1 MRRRPSRA
9 SANATRHESHLT
21 SAESPRPRPYVARN
35 VSARW
40 RRRCPSRARRRRTM
54 PPPRTRASPPAPSRI
69 AACTAPLLAF
79 EGLAGEASLAS
90 CRPSSSARRRGRGP
104 CGGVLCATWC
114 LARRQTYAGPAL
126 SALPPCGHVALHAR
140 TQGCR
145 QRTTRASAVFRFC
158 SPAAVMRCTFTKT
171 CAWVSSGWLS
181 QHLRVPPAMLP
192 ISRSLLLGTNAL
204 KSGAPLRVCPARCVL
219 SCQHSPVVAFS
230 SPNST
235 GKRSETPSRAERM
248 HRCTPRSSLCFSR

>member
-21 SAESPRPRPYVARN
+21 SAESPRPRPCVARS

-145 QRTTRASAVFRFC
+145 QRTTL
-158 SPAAVMRCTFTKT
+158 T
-171 CAWVSSGWLS
+171 
-181 QHLRVPPAMLP
+181 
-192 ISRSLLLGTNAL
+192 SLLLFSGSAL
-204 KSGAPLRVCPARCVL
+204 PPRIGGALLPRLAHWSVQVGSASTSACHQRC
-219 SCQHSPVVAFS
+219 SRSPEAS
-230 SPNST
+230 Y
-235 GKRSETPSRAERM
+235 
-248 HRCTPRSSLCFSR
+248 

>member
-21 SAESPRPRPYVARN
+21 SAESPRPRPCVARN

-79 EGLAGEASLAS
+79 EGLAGEVSLAS

-126 SALPPCGHVALHAR
+126 SALPPCGHVASRCARHAADVGSG
-140 TQGCR
+140 QR
-145 QRTTRASAVFRFC
+145 QTLFR
-158 SPAAVMRCTFTKT
+158 SDLRPAERCTFTRT
-171 CAWVSSGWLS
+171 YALSRFRSAQPAPPRASPEASYHRCACGVSG
-181 QHLRVPPAMLP
+181 
-192 ISRSLLLGTNAL
+192 SL
-204 KSGAPLRVCPARCVL
+204 
-219 SCQHSPVVAFS
+219 
-230 SPNST
+230 
-235 GKRSETPSRAERM
+235 RAELRAGV
-248 HRCTPRSSLCFSR
+248 

>member
-21 SAESPRPRPYVARN
+21 SAESPRPRPCVARN

-126 SALPPCGHVALHAR
+126 SALPPCGHVALRCTRAR
-140 TQGCR
+140 TDVGSG
-145 QRTTRASAVFRFC
+145 QRATCAVRPPAVFRVC
-158 SPAAVMRCTFTKT
+158 SPAADRSALLPRLAHWSVQVGSASTSACHQRC
-171 CAWVSSGWLS
+171 
-181 QHLRVPPAMLP
+181 
-192 ISRSLLLGTNAL
+192 SRSPEA
-204 KSGAPLRVCPARCVL
+204 SY
-219 SCQHSPVVAFS
+219 
-230 SPNST
+230 
-235 GKRSETPSRAERM
+235 
-248 HRCTPRSSLCFSR
+248 

>member
-21 SAESPRPRPYVARN
+21 SAESPRPRPCVARN

-126 SALPPCGHVALHAR
+126 SALPPCRHVASRCTRH
-140 TQGCR
+140 TGDVGSG
-145 QRTTRASAVFRFC
+145 QRRRYRFC
-158 SPAAVMRCTFTKT
+158 SPARRESRFRQDMRIESVHVGSASTSARQPRC
-171 CAWVSSGWLS
+171 
-181 QHLRVPPAMLP
+181 P
-192 ISRSLLLGTNAL
+192 RSLLPTRSNPGPLSLLTPQTSAFGNRPESA
-204 KSGAPLRVCPARCVL
+204 SG
-219 SCQHSPVVAFS
+219 
-230 SPNST
+230 
-235 GKRSETPSRAERM
+235 ERM
-248 HRCTPRSSLCFSR
+248 HRCTPPSSALRFSR